1 MLTGIGDAEN
11 LAWKLALVIRCG
23 AHEPLI
29 DTYQAERRPLATEV
43 LRGTSAVTRV
53 NVASNPV
60 GRFVR
65 DRIILPLF
73 SLPWIQRRATYA
85 ASQLW
90 VSYRKG
96 PLGGRGGR
104 QRSGDRI
111 GDLDC
116 VRDEGRP
123 SRLQR
128 WPTKEELIAQAIE
141 TLVARD
147 VEWPTDEEIER
158 GSPYRLVEAAL
169 PDAAETA
176 AAPEFRALA
185 ARILGSSVSHPSLM
199 ATYWQHYVLPRR
211 KLTARLLQRA
221 QQDGTV
227 AADAD
232 LDVLIDMMA
241 GAVVYRVL
249 QPDPPDAEEM
259 RVYLRAVYRQ
269 VGLLP

>member
-1 MLTGIGDAEN
+1 M
-11 LAWKLALVIRCG
+11 K
-23 AHEPLI
+23 
-29 DTYQAERRPLATEV
+29 
-43 LRGTSAVTRV
+43 
-53 NVASNPV
+53 PV
-60 GRFVR
+60 R
-65 DRIILPLF
+65 
-73 SLPWIQRRATYA
+73 
-85 ASQLW
+85 
-90 VSYRKG
+90 
-96 PLGGRGGR
+96 GRGRPRDPEADSAILRAGLELFMERGIDGASIEQIAR
-104 QRSGDRI
+104 QAGVGKLTIYR
-111 GDLDC
+111 
-116 VRDEGRP
+116 
-123 SRLQR
+123 R

-141 TLVARD
+141 TLVAKD

-259 RVYLRAVYRQ
+259 RGYLRAVYRQ

>member
-1 MLTGIGDAEN
+1 M
-11 LAWKLALVIRCG
+11 
-23 AHEPLI
+23 
-29 DTYQAERRPLATEV
+29 RP
-43 LRGTSAVTRV
+43 
-53 NVASNPV
+53 
-60 GRFVR
+60 VR
-65 DRIILPLF
+65 
-73 SLPWIQRRATYA
+73 
-85 ASQLW
+85 
-90 VSYRKG
+90 
-96 PLGGRGGR
+96 GRGRPRDPEADSAILRAGLELFMERGIDGASIEQIAR
-104 QRSGDRI
+104 QAGVGKLTIYR
-111 GDLDC
+111 
-116 VRDEGRP
+116 
-123 SRLQR
+123 R

-141 TLVARD
+141 TLVAKD

-211 KLTARLLQRA
+211 KLTTRLLQRA